1 MDSLNERKTPLGNEE
16 EKEIDI
22 ASVFRVILSKWYWI
36 LSCALVLAVAL
47 YCVANF
53 GIAPKYQS
61 AVSLYVVN
69 TTINSRRNLSIQA
82 ICRHQKVLLRP
93 IP

>member
-1 MDSLNERKTPLGNEE
+1 MVDSLNERKTPLGNEE

-69 TTINSRRNLSIQA
+69 TNNN
-82 ICRHQKVLLRP
+82 
-93 IP
+93 